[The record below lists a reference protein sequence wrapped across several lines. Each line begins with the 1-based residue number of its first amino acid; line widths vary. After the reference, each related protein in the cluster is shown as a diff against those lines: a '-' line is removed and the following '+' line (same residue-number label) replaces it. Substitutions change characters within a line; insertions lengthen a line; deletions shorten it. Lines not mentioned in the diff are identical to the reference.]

1 MTFKEFLKTKKSID
15 TEGKNVF
22 EFMDD
27 HYDEYMDYLKNLKDG
42 CSK

>member
-15 TEGKNVF
+15 TEGKN
-22 EFMDD
+22 
-27 HYDEYMDYLKNLKDG
+27 YLKNLKDG